1 MKGLEATAAAT
12 VAATPEQCRALLIAI
27 DRYPSWYPEAVRHAE
42 VVERDS
48 EGNPSRAQATVHVS
62 AGPLVRDFELLLEVT
77 ASEREVKLSR
87 IPHEPSDPERF
98 EIAWRIGP
106 GPPTDLELHLEARLD
121 VPRLLP
127 VRSVGESLAQGFVE
141 AASRAL
147 AGSSPNASA
156 SSS

>member
-1 MKGLEATAAAT
+1 MKDLHASASAT

-27 DRYPSWYPEAVRHAE
+27 DRYPHWYPEAVRKAE
-42 VVERDS
+42 VIERDG
-48 EGNPSRAQATVHVS
+48 EGNPSQARATVHV
-62 AGPLVRDFELLLEVT
+62 AVGPLVRDFDLLLSVT
-77 ASEREVKLSR
+77 VSQREVKLSR

-98 EIAWRIGP
+98 EIAWQIAP
-106 GPPTDLELHLEARLD
+106 GKPTDLELRLEARLD

-127 VRSVGESLAQGFVE
+127 VGSVGEQLAQGFVN

-147 AGSSPNASA
+147 EGSSPNASA